1 MKHVIFFAVVGA
13 KTFGFGEAKNL
24 SPLLR
29 LPRARANDSSP
40 LHVLLREI
48 ANDAGR
54 AA

>member
-13 KTFGFGEAKNL
+13 KNL
-24 SPLLR
+24 SLLLR
-29 LPRARANDSSP
+29 LPRARANDYSP